1 MKALK
6 RLALILIIAGPC
18 VICILVLGVGMDHKF
33 KTLPYYTSER
43 IADTV
48 EANGHRIGTFEFV
61 NQNSQKFGS
70 KDLLGSVWIAAFF
83 STGGEHAVNATK
95 QLLWPNFRYRDVEGI
110 NIVCF
115 SLDPEHDT
123 PEVLKE
129 YVNLTT
135 RYNGIDDKW
144 QFLTGEKSA
153 IDNCIADQFLIKRD
167 PEDPDN
173 ISTLLLID
181 KDGYIRGIYFATSE
195 NALRDA
201 TEDIAL
207 LRKEMDNEEYRLRK
221 LYEDIDSQNESRP
234 TPPVLGIPGHTVPPF
249 AFLSIDSI
257 EVTNRDVEG
266 KIKIV
271 DYFFTHCP
279 TICPILSSQLAR
291 TQEILAD
298 RGITNEDLIILSH
311 SVDPTR
317 DTPNRID
324 EYAKMM
330 NADTTQW
337 KFLTGNKEDL
347 YEQAKE
353 GYLLTALE
361 SDTAAG
367 GFFHSD
373 IFALIDKEDKIR
385 GMYDGT
391 STAEVDEMILD
402 IHKLL
407 DE

>member
-1 MKALK
+1 M
-6 RLALILIIAGPC
+6 
-18 VICILVLGVGMDHKF
+18 
-33 KTLPYYTSER
+33 
-43 IADTV
+43 
-48 EANGHRIGTFEFV
+48 
-61 NQNSQKFGS
+61 
-70 KDLLGSVWIAAFF
+70 
-83 STGGEHAVNATK
+83 
-95 QLLWPNFRYRDVEGI
+95 
-110 NIVCF
+110 
-115 SLDPEHDT
+115 
-123 PEVLKE
+123 
-129 YVNLTT
+129 
-135 RYNGIDDKW
+135 
-144 QFLTGEKSA
+144 
-153 IDNCIADQFLIKRD
+153 
-167 PEDPDN
+167 
-173 ISTLLLID
+173 
-181 KDGYIRGIYFATSE
+181 
-195 NALRDA
+195 
-201 TEDIAL
+201 
-207 LRKEMDNEEYRLRK
+207 
-221 LYEDIDSQNESRP
+221 ESRP

-317 DTPNRID
+317 DTPKRID